1 MNKIR
6 ELTRRL
12 RMLLFRRRFDADLEE
27 EMHLHIELREEEL
40 RREEQLPSRLTPAEA
55 RAFARRQFGNV
66 TSLKET
72 SRLAWGWEWLDNITQ
87 DLRYGLRMLRKSPG
101 FSAIAILTIAL
112 GVGATTAIFSVVDA
126 TLLHPLSYPH
136 PEQLVSIQDD
146 LPGIGA
152 QDVGMS
158 VPELW
163 DYQRS
168 GIFQYVS
175 AVGGGDV
182 NLTGASQPERIR
194 FLTINPTYFAVL
206 GVQPQLGHS
215 FDPND
220 RTPGFNL
227 EAIISDGLWK
237 RAFASDPGIIGRNLR
252 LDGDLYRVIGVMP
265 PDFHDPGRTPEER
278 NTEAWLAAGFAA
290 APAPPP
296 LRSAHP
302 LQAGIARLQP
312 GLSLAAAQSQVDAL
326 VANLQ
331 RQFPADY
338 PAQNRWHVRLVPMK
352 ETIVGDVRQ
361 SLILLLCAVGLVLL
375 IGCVN
380 IANLLLARAS
390 SRSRE
395 IALRQALGAARHRL
409 IRQLLTESLL
419 LSLIGGLVGLAVL
432 FATKE
437 FLLRLVPD
445 SLPRLNEVSINWA
458 VLLFALL
465 TSLVAGTI
473 FGLAP
478 ALQSGK
484 LDLLSM
490 LKRESRGSSSG
501 EQARTRRLLV
511 VAEFALSLVLMIAA
525 GLLLR
530 SFWDLLNVR
539 PGFNTQNAMA
549 VRIWLPIPN
558 DEKTDIYDTIP
569 QESALLREILRR
581 AKTIPGVNEAA
592 IGNVASV
599 PLGHAWRDQRP
610 LGLILEGHERDTAS
624 PPLVNRAIVSPEY
637 FHLLGMTLLRGRFFT
652 DFDDANAPAVSV
664 VNDSFA
670 RSYWP
675 GEDALG
681 KRFKRPADKDWTTVV
696 GVVADARTESLT
708 QEGIPETYFS
718 AYQSS
723 PKALSVF
730 LRGQLDPAAAPVEL
744 HRQVQ
749 SIDPQLP
756 VFGAHT
762 LDEIFSQSLAE
773 RRFSLQIIGLFS
785 LTALLLAGLG
795 IYGVISYMVSE
806 RTREIGIRLALGAP
820 RENILRMV
828 LRQGLTLAI
837 YGAAVGLV
845 CALIVTHLMAGLLY
859 GVHPTDPLTFIA
871 VPLLLL
877 GAALLACY
885 LPARRAIRIDPLLAL
900 RHD

>member
-1 MNKIR
+1 MNWLS
-6 ELTRRL
+6 ELARRL

-27 EMHLHIELREEEL
+27 EMRLHIELREEEL
-40 RREEQLPSRLTPAEA
+40 RREEHLRSDAAPTEA
-55 RAFARRQFGNV
+55 SYAARRQFGNV
-66 TSLKET
+66 TSLKES
-72 SRLAWGWEWLDNITQ
+72 SRLAWGWEWLDNIAQ
-87 DLRYGLRMLRKSPG
+87 DLRYGLRMLRKAPG
-101 FSAIAILTIAL
+101 FSAIAIMTIAL

-136 PEQLVSIQDD
+136 PEQLVNIKDD

-175 AVGGGDV
+175 TIGGGDV

-194 FLTINPTYFAVL
+194 FLNVNPNYFAVL
-206 GVQPQLGHS
+206 GVDTQLGHS

-220 RTPGFNL
+220 RTPGFTL
-227 EAIISDGLWK
+227 DAIMSDGLWK
-237 RAFASDPGIIGRNLR
+237 RAFASDPAIIGKSLR

-265 PDFHDPGRTPEER
+265 PGFHDPGRTPEER
-278 NTEAWLAAGFAA
+278 STELWLASGFAA

-296 LRSAHP
+296 VRHDHF
-302 LQAGIARLQP
+302 LQAAVARLQP
-312 GLSLAAAQSQVDAL
+312 GLTIAAAQSQVDAL
-326 VANLQ
+326 AANLQ
-331 RQFPADY
+331 KQFPGDY
-338 PAQNRWHVRLVPMK
+338 PAQNRWQVRLIPLK
-352 ETIVGDVRQ
+352 ETVVGNVRQ

-390 SRSRE
+390 ARGHE

-409 IRQLLTESLL
+409 ISQLLTESLL
-419 LSLIGGLVGLAVL
+419 LSLIGGLAGLTML

-445 SLPRLNEVSINWA
+445 SLPRLNEVSINWP
-458 VLLFALL
+458 VLVFALVV
-465 TSLVAGTI
+465 SLAAGII

-490 LKRESRGSSSG
+490 LKREARGSSSG
-501 EQARTRRLLV
+501 QQARTRRLLV
-511 VAEFALSLVLMIAA
+511 IAEFALSLVLMIAA

-530 SFWDLLNVR
+530 SFWDLLNVQ
-539 PGFNTQNAMA
+539 PGFNPQNAMA

-558 DEKTDIYDTIP
+558 DAKDDAYATVP
-569 QESALLREILRR
+569 QQTALLREILRR
-581 AKTIPGVNEAA
+581 AKTLPGVDEAA
-592 IGNVASV
+592 VGDVAAV
-599 PLGHAWRDQRP
+599 PLGHSWRDLNP
-610 LGLILEGHERDTAS
+610 FALILQGHERDNTS
-624 PPLVNRAIVSPEY
+624 PPLVNRAVVTPEY
-637 FHLLGMTLLRGRFFT
+637 FHLLDINLLRGRLFI
-652 DFDDANAPAVSV
+652 DSDDGNAPSVAVI
-664 VNDSFA
+664 NDAFA
-670 RSYWP
+670 RKYWP
-675 GEDALG
+675 NEEVLG
-681 KRFKRPADKDWTTVV
+681 KRFKRPADKDWTTIV
-696 GVVADARTESLT
+696 GVVADARTESLA
-708 QEGIPETYFS
+708 QNDIPEIYLS
-718 AYQSS
+718 DYQRR
-723 PKALSVF
+723 PKDLTVF
-730 LRGQLDPAAAPVEL
+730 LRGRLDLAATPVEL
-744 HRQVQ
+744 RQQVQ

-762 LDEIFSQSLAE
+762 LEGIFANSLSE
-773 RRFSLQIIGLFS
+773 RRFGLKVAGLFS

-795 IYGVISYMVSE
+795 IYGVISYIVSE

-820 RENILRMV
+820 KENILRMV
-828 LRQGLTLAI
+828 LRQGFTLAL
-837 YGAAVGLV
+837 YGAVVGLA
-845 CALIVTHLMAGLLY
+845 CAFVVTHLMAGLLY

-885 LPARRAIRIDPLLAL
+885 IPARRAIRIDPLLAL